1 MSEHEYVWI
10 WMWMASKYFISSIS
24 ISLETAY
31 ESAICLEQ
39 ICLEVSR
46 SQDEKILAYHASL
59 LLWPVPNAC
68 ASRDTPTGL
77 TREDGV
83 RMSCGRRSKL
93 PSCRLRTWL
102 IVRFQQLA
110 LLGQLSLTVIKW
122 PYGNRGTTASK
133 NHWKIIWFICLYYD
147 IMRYS
152 IFRIPTFSSFFYL
165 QKSIRPSSFELHRP
179 PVPAAAF
186 VGLPPSKYMR
196 MLQNH
201 MSCWKSHPFSVV
213 FRLFSMPLFGKKN
226 PRLQSWFGF
235 GKLGQRVVFVL
246 IL

>member
-1 MSEHEYVWI
+1 
-10 WMWMASKYFISSIS
+10 MASKYFISSIS

-68 ASRDTPTGL
+68 ASRDTPTAW
-77 TREDGV
+77 RV
-83 RMSCGRRSKL
+83 RMSWGRRSN
-93 PSCRLRTWL
+93 CHLRTWL

-110 LLGQLSLTVIKW
+110 LLGQLSLTAVIKW

-133 NHWKIIWFICLYYD
+133 NHWKIVWFICLYYD

-152 IFRIPTFSSFFYL
+152 IFRIPTFSSFFTSKNRFGL
-165 QKSIRPSSFELHRP
+165 HLSSFTD
-179 PVPAAAF
+179 
-186 VGLPPSKYMR
+186 
-196 MLQNH
+196 LQCQLLLSLACH
-201 MSCWKSHPFSVV
+201 LRSTCECYTTTCRAV
-213 FRLFSMPLFGKKN
+213 FFQCLCLEKTIPH
-226 PRLQSWFGF
+226 LQSWFGF

>member
-1 MSEHEYVWI
+1 
-10 WMWMASKYFISSIS
+10 MAWKIFISSIS

-68 ASRDTPTGL
+68 ASRDTPNGL

-93 PSCRLRTWL
+93 SFEDVTHSP
-102 IVRFQQLA
+102 
-110 LLGQLSLTVIKW
+110 LSATCTPWSIEPHSHK
-122 PYGNRGTTASK
+122 GNRTATMEPQILLEK
-133 NHWKIIWFICLYYD
+133 NHWKIIWFICFYYD

-152 IFRIPTFSSFFYL
+152 IFMICPTFSSFFYRKKNRFGL
-165 QKSIRPSSFELHRP
+165 HLSSFTD
-179 PVPAAAF
+179 
-186 VGLPPSKYMR
+186 
-196 MLQNH
+196 LQCQLLLSLACH
-201 MSCWKSHPFSVV
+201 LRSTCECYTTTC
-213 FRLFSMPLFGKKN
+213 
-226 PRLQSWFGF
+226 
-235 GKLGQRVVFVL
+235 RVVFFQCL
-246 IL
+246 CLEKTIPHLQS